1 MSGDAAWFTQQ
12 AYHVRCEWGV
22 AGVRALAPSVD
33 VVVLVDVLSF
43 STCVDVAVSREA
55 IVYPFAWKDERA
67 AEFAAQVDGTLA
79 GPRSRTH
86 FSLSPMSMQ
95 SAASRQRIVLPSPN
109 GAALSGLTGATPTLT
124 GCFRNAAAVAHR
136 ARSFGPRIG
145 VVPAGERWPDDTL
158 RPALEDWLG
167 AGAILAHLD
176 GVLSPE
182 AHAARTAFETHRA
195 TLGEVVAAC
204 ASGRE
209 LIGRGWERD
218 VQIATELEVSAT
230 APLLREG
237 AYQDE

>member
-1 MSGDAAWFTQQ
+1 MWFDQQ
-12 AYHVRCEWGV
+12 AYHVRCEWG
-22 AGVRALAPSVD
+22 ATGVRTLAPSVD

-43 STCVDVAVSREA
+43 STCVDVATSREA

-67 AEFAAQVDGTLA
+67 TEFAAQVDGVLA
-79 GPRSRTH
+79 GPRSDTH
-86 FSLSPMSMQ
+86 FSLSPVSMQ

-109 GAALSGLTGATPTLT
+109 GATLSSLTGTTPTLT

-145 VVPAGERWPDDTL
+145 VVPAGERWPDGTL

-176 GVLSPE
+176 GVTSPE
-182 AHAARTAFETHRA
+182 AHAARAAFESHRSTFGA
-195 TLGEVVAAC
+195 VIAAC

-209 LIGRGWERD
+209 LIERGWEHD
-218 VQIATELEVSAT
+218 VRLATELDVSAT
-230 APLLREG
+230 APFLRDG
-237 AYQDE
+237 AYRAE